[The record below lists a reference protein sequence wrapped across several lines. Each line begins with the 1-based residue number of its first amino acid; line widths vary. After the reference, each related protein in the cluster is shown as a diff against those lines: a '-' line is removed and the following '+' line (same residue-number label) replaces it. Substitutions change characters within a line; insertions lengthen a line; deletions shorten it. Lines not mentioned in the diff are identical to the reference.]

1 MLPRGPETTGNRVV
15 AGPDTYSY
23 QYPNACHEDGRI
35 ELKLRCPTLT
45 SFRLEILERAQA
57 QLSHPHL
64 LQVIDPRESSSSD
77 VPPPPPSG

>member
-45 SFRLEILERAQA
+45 SFRL
-57 QLSHPHL
+57 
-64 LQVIDPRESSSSD
+64 
-77 VPPPPPSG
+77 

>member
-45 SFRLEILERAQA
+45 SFRLEILES
-57 QLSHPHL
+57 L
-64 LQVIDPRESSSSD
+64 SSD
-77 VPPPPPSG
+77 IPPSPPSG